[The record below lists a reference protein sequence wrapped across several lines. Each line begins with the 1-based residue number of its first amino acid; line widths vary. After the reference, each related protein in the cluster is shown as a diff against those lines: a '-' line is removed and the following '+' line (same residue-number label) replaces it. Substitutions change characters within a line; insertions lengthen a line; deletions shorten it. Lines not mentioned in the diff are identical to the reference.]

1 MSELR
6 ADQLGEG
13 LVPGGAGFLTGYRVL
28 ELGGQECL
36 FAGKLLADL
45 GAEVI
50 KLEPPGGDPV
60 RLLGPLAPGVDP
72 VEASLLWQ
80 ALNPG
85 KKSVILDLETYQG
98 HDLFLKLAAT
108 ADVVLESYPLGHLE
122 DLGLGWETL
131 RLARP
136 ELVLVSVTPFGDDGP
151 YRDFVASDLVIWALS
166 GLLYICGDPDRAPVR
181 ISLPQ
186 SWLHAG
192 ADAATGAAM
201 ALFQRGRTGQG
212 QRVVVS
218 ALKALE
224 RVAYSAHILWDARGR
239 VLHRQGSALR
249 IPPLGTTTPLI
260 WPCADGFV
268 AFYLFG
274 GQMGAVSNPALTKW
288 MDEEGLASQYM
299 KDLDWPRLDL
309 GRTPQEEVDQG
320 IVQPVAAFF
329 ARRTQRQL
337 WDEGVKR
344 RVMVYPVNDAS
355 GVLAEAQLQEREFWV
370 RLAHPAF
377 EQELTL
383 PGPFVKTEQNLC
395 AVRGA
400 APTLGQ
406 HTQEVLAALE
416 PGQTR
421 RARRGGEGVA

>member
-1 MSELR
+1 MR
-6 ADQLGEG
+6 QDRRVEG
-13 LVPGGAGFLTGYRVL
+13 TAPVGAGFLSGYRVL
-28 ELGGQECL
+28 ELAGQESL
-36 FAGKLLADL
+36 FAGKLLADM

-50 KLEPPGGDPV
+50 KVEPPGGDPA
-60 RLLGPLAPGVDP
+60 RLLGPMAPGVDP

-80 ALNPG
+80 ALNTG
-85 KKSVILDLETYQG
+85 KKSVILDLETYKG
-98 HDLFLKLAAT
+98 RDLFLELAAT
-108 ADVVLESYPLGHLE
+108 ADVVIEAYPPGHLE
-122 DLGLGWETL
+122 AMGLGYEDL
-131 RLARP
+131 CRARP
-136 ELVLVSVTPFGDDGP
+136 ELVMASITAFGEDGP

-166 GLLYICGDPDRAPVR
+166 GLLYICGDTDRPPVR

-201 ALFQRGRTGQG
+201 ALFHRGRTGQG

-218 ALKALE
+218 ALKGLE
-224 RVAYSAHILWDARGR
+224 RVAYASHILWDARGR
-239 VLHRQGSALR
+239 VLRRQGSALR
-249 IPPLGTTTPLI
+249 IPPMGTTTPLI

-288 MDEEGLASQYM
+288 MDDEGMGSEYM
-299 KDLDWPRLDL
+299 KGMDWPRLDL
-309 GRTPQEEVDQG
+309 GRTPQEEADKG
-320 IVQPVAAFF
+320 IVEPVAAFF
-329 ARRTQRQL
+329 AGHTQRQL

-355 GVLAEAQLQEREFWV
+355 GVLAEAQLKERGFWV

-383 PGPFVKTEQNLC
+383 PGPFVKTEDGLC
-395 AVRGA
+395 LVRGA

-406 HTQEVLAALE
+406 HNQEVLASLGLE
-416 PGQTR
+416 
-421 RARRGGEGVA
+421 GGR

>member
-1 MSELR
+1 M
-6 ADQLGEG
+6 EG
-13 LVPGGAGFLTGYRVL
+13 AAPVDAGFLTGYRVL
-28 ELGGQECL
+28 ELGGQESL

-50 KLEPPGGDPV
+50 KVEPPGGDPA
-60 RLLGPLAPGVDP
+60 RLLGPLAPEVDP
-72 VEASLLWQ
+72 TEASLLWQ
-80 ALNPG
+80 AMNTG

-98 HDLFLKLAAT
+98 HDVFLKLAAS
-108 ADVVLESYPLGHLE
+108 ADVVIESFAPGHLDE
-122 DLGLGWETL
+122 MGLGYEAL
-131 RLARP
+131 RRVRP
-136 ELVLVSVTPFGDDGP
+136 DLVLVSVTPFGDAGP

-166 GLLYICGDPDRAPVR
+166 GLLYICGDTDRPPVR

-201 ALFQRGRTGQG
+201 ALFHRGRTGQG

-218 ALKALE
+218 AFQALE
-224 RVAYSAHILWDARGR
+224 RVAYAAHILWDARGR
-239 VLHRQGSALR
+239 VLRRQGSALR

-260 WPCADGFV
+260 WPCADGYV

-274 GQMGAVSNPALTKW
+274 GQMGAVSNPALTQW
-288 MDEEGLASQYM
+288 MYDEGMGSQYM
-299 KDLDWPRLDL
+299 KELDWPRLDL
-309 GRTPQEEVDQG
+309 GKTPQAEVDQG
-320 IVQPVAAFF
+320 IVEPVAAFF
-329 ARRTQRQL
+329 AKHTQREL
-337 WDEGVKR
+337 WDQGVKR

-355 GVLAEAQLQEREFWV
+355 GVLAEAQLKERGFWV

-383 PGPFVKTEQNLC
+383 PGPFVKTSDGLC
-395 AVRGA
+395 QVRGP

-406 HTQEVLAALE
+406 HNQEIFASL
-416 PGQTR
+416 
-421 RARRGGEGVA
+421 GGEGRA

>member
-1 MSELR
+1 MR

-13 LVPGGAGFLTGYRVL
+13 LVPGGAGFLSGYRVL

-50 KLEPPGGDPV
+50 KLEPPGGDPA

-72 VEASLLWQ
+72 SEASLLWQ

-131 RLARP
+131 HLARP
-136 ELVLVSVTPFGDDGP
+136 DLVLVSVTPFGDDGP

-201 ALFQRGRTGQG
+201 ALFHRG
-212 QRVVVS
+212 
-218 ALKALE
+218 AAP
-224 RVAYSAHILWDARGR
+224 ARGSGWWSR
-239 VLHRQGSALR
+239 PSRPWSGWPT
-249 IPPLGTTTPLI
+249 PPTSCGTPGAGCCTARAAPCASRPWAPPPPLI

-274 GQMGAVSNPALTKW
+274 GQMGAVSNPNLTKW
-288 MDEEGLASQYM
+288 MDDEGVASQYM

-309 GRTPQEEVDQG
+309 GHTPQAEVDQG